1 MNTDRIRL
9 PLKKYIIAF
18 ALAFLLTVIPQAAL
32 SVLFSFVPP
41 YEKVLNIL
49 SNASGYFSA
58 MLAALF
64 CARLCGKRGFL
75 TGLISA
81 DIYMVLILFAGVI
94 LLKNTYGLSD
104 IIRVFSL
111 SSLCGIFGGIIG
123 INFK

>member
-18 ALAFLLTVIPQAAL
+18 ALAFLLTIVPQAVL
-32 SVLFSFVPP
+32 SVLFSFIPP
-41 YEKVLNIL
+41 HEKVFSIL
-49 SNASGYFSA
+49 SNASAYFSA

-81 DIYMVLILFAGVI
+81 DIYTALILFAGII

-104 IIRVFSL
+104 IIRIFSL

>member
-1 MNTDRIRL
+1 MNTDRIGL
-9 PLKKYIIAF
+9 PLKKYIFAF
-18 ALAFLLTVIPQAAL
+18 ALAFLLTIVLQALL
-32 SVLFSFVPP
+32 SILFSFVPP
-41 YEKVLNIL
+41 HEKVFSIL

-58 MLAALF
+58 MLASFF

-75 TGLISA
+75 TGLVSA
-81 DIYMVLILFAGVI
+81 DIYMALILFAGII

-104 IIRVFSL
+104 IVRIFSL